1 MNSFLKKETSARRPR
16 VGGSTPGRGH
26 STGGEEQG
34 LPGTQWSTGRACRGH
49 GECGNVKGG
58 RPSAGRKSCASRR
71 GGIYWDVCSREVP
84 SAVTVTGDGEVVLD
98 LEQDDDGPDP
108 VRL

>member
-1 MNSFLKKETSARRPR
+1 MNSFLKKETSAWRPR
-16 VGGSTPGRGH
+16 VGGSTPGGGH

-58 RPSAGRKSCASRR
+58 GPQQEGKAVPPEEEGFTGMCALGRSLPRLQSRVMAR
-71 GGIYWDVCSREVP
+71 
-84 SAVTVTGDGEVVLD
+84 
-98 LEQDDDGPDP
+98 
-108 VRL
+108 